1 MFRHLG
7 GLSPFSHLLKKKT
20 EYESFQVLENV
31 SGISYFLMHHFSHSV
46 KNGMACKEMDDMT
59 NLKLEKRKVTEGR
72 NTYARYAGVSR

>member
-1 MFRHLG
+1 
-7 GLSPFSHLLKKKT
+7 
-20 EYESFQVLENV
+20 
-31 SGISYFLMHHFSHSV
+31 MHHFSHSV